1 MLPSGRPPEESV
13 TLVQDDPTWA
23 IEYEHFKRLCRDGV
37 ATDLSTDLWLHRT
50 LDRLGGAVE
59 AMTGGAP

>member
-23 IEYEHFKRLCRDGV
+23 IDYEHFKALCAEGKP
-37 ATDLSTDLWLHRT
+37 ADLSNDIWLNRM
-50 LDRLGGAVE
+50 LRRLSEAAVTE
-59 AMTGGAP
+59 MNQ